1 MRRGAEPE
9 LSASCRTRANRRQT
23 RLHTLTHGT
32 EPARSADERRSR
44 AASCTAA
51 VSVHERWL
59 CLNVRWR
66 FRTVSPRRSHRVP
79 ASINSATSA
88 ERASWLAVSWSPA
101 QTSRRLCST
110 CARGRRGGE
119 GRRSLATT
127 PCFRASRSHELEKSR
142 SHKIEAVSDFWASR
156 QNWIV
161 NVVAAS
167 RSTPFRRW
175 EREANIV
182 PCRDGCPV
190 QRRARPGAEHWR
202 RISRIRVGT
211 PCGAGSPA
219 GRVGRTSV

>member
-1 MRRGAEPE
+1 MLGGGSTTVRSRPPPTWAAKCGRPGLAPRAPASNYFKLCVSVRPLKNRKRKYRPPFGEGFPFQNFPPRAAPGASRVRRGAEPE

-88 ERASWLAVSWSPA
+88 ERASWLAVSWPPA
-101 QTSRRLCST
+101 QTSRRLLDLCTRPS
-110 CARGRRGGE
+110 RR
-119 GRRSLATT
+119 RRPALLGNDAMLS
-127 PCFRASRSHELEKSR
+127 CE
-142 SHKIEAVSDFWASR
+142 
-156 QNWIV
+156 
-161 NVVAAS
+161 
-167 RSTPFRRW
+167 PF
-175 EREANIV
+175 
-182 PCRDGCPV
+182 P
-190 QRRARPGAEHWR
+190 
-202 RISRIRVGT
+202 
-211 PCGAGSPA
+211 
-219 GRVGRTSV
+219 RT